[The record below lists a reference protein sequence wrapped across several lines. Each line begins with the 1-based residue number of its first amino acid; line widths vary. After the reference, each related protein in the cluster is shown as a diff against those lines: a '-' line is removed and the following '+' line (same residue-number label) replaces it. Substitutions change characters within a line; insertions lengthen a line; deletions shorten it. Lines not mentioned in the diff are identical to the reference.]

1 MTLTICVYL
10 YGRWWCVAFCQHFEW
25 ELFFSQQTAPL
36 RHYYYT
42 HICTRQGPIFC
53 RISVCVCESSVLLPI
68 VGIKAMLLHW
78 APFLS
83 TMYHAQEC
91 KWSRRPGHTN
101 TYNDVVEDIFVI
113 CYNSHFGMR
122 VHIPLSEQMPLK
134 KLFLTF

>member
-42 HICTRQGPIFC
+42 HICTRQQGPIFC
-53 RISVCVCESSVLLPI
+53 RIFVCVCESSVLLPI

-91 KWSRRPGHTN
+91 KWCCSFAVSATRTHKHD
-101 TYNDVVEDIFVI
+101 NDIVEDICNMLQFSFW
-113 CYNSHFGMR
+113 YES
-122 VHIPLSEQMPLK
+122 LSKSRL
-134 KLFLTF
+134 

>member
-1 MTLTICVYL
+1 MHTTTGTNFLSHLC
-10 YGRWWCVAFCQHFEW
+10 
-25 ELFFSQQTAPL
+25 
-36 RHYYYT
+36 
-42 HICTRQGPIFC
+42 
-53 RISVCVCESSVLLPI
+53 VCVCESSVLLPI

-122 VHIPLSEQMPLK
+122 VHIPLSEQIPLK
-134 KLFLTF
+134 KLFLTFKHALALTKDHQDISTSLSHLLI